1 MVFCGLN
8 LVNVAEHAADFL
20 LKSSPGAKHGLRGS
34 HDSAGAFMLE
44 IVLEE
49 GLNLTKGFPP

>member
-1 MVFCGLN
+1 MVFRSLN
-8 LVNVAEHAADFL
+8 LVNVAKHVVDFL
-20 LKSSPGAKHGLRGS
+20 LKSSLGAKHVLCGS
-34 HDSAGAFMLE
+34 HDSVGAFMLE